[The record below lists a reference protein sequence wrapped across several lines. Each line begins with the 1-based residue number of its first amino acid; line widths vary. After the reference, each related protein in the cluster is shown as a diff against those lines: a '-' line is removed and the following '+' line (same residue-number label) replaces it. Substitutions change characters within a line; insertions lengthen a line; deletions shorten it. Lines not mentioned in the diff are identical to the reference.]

1 MKALLMALALSLG
14 LLLGSGTHSP
24 ILAQDSSQWRPH
36 VAALSTTDS
45 CWSGDSKINTSAQQ
59 ACRSVSHATS
69 GPLLAGVTCG
79 ANQWC
84 CKHDIGGTGECT
96 KCCNK

>member
-1 MKALLMALALSLG
+1 MNALVAVLVLSLG
-14 LLLGSGTHSP
+14 LLLGSGTQSP
-24 ILAQDSSQWRPH
+24 TLAQDGGQWRPH
-36 VAALSTTDS
+36 VAALSMTDS
-45 CWSGDSKINTSAQQ
+45 CRSGASTINTFPSQ
-59 ACRSVSHATS
+59 ACRSASHEAS
-69 GPLLAGVTCG
+69 GRLLAGVTCG